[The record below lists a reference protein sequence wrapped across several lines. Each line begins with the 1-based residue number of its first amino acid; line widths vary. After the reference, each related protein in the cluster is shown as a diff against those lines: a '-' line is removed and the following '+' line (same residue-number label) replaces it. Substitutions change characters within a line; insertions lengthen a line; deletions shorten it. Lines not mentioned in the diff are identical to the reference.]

1 MITRNFI
8 TLLATLLLSMESVFG
23 QNTLTTPDV
32 SVTLGSSATLPV
44 NLYNKDEVVALQFTL
59 TVPEGISIS
68 TRSEPA
74 LAM

>member
-59 TVPEGISIS
+59 TVPEDDRES
-68 TRSEPA
+68 
-74 LAM
+74 